1 MAQFTR
7 AEVCPECH
15 GGRLNKE
22 ALHYFIGGKNIGEV
36 ASMEL
41 THLASWLEGLEDKLT
56 DQQRTI
62 ATEVLKEIRTRLSFL
77 LDVGLGY
84 LSMNRM
90 TASLS
95 GGESQ
100 RIRLAT
106 QIGTQ
111 LVEVLYILD
120 EPSIGLHQRDNVR
133 LIHSLQKLRDLGIPS
148 SSSSTTRI

>member
-1 MAQFTR
+1 MAQSTR
-7 AEVCPECH
+7 AEICPECH

-106 QIGTQ
+106 QI
-111 LVEVLYILD
+111 V
-120 EPSIGLHQRDNVR
+120 PSLSRYSI
-133 LIHSLQKLRDLGIPS
+133 SLMSRASASTSETMCASSIRCRSSVIWEIPS